1 MEEIRSQQARH
12 LSLHASDLSSE
23 EMEMDINRNLNEE
36 VSKVVSYQPMRITLF
51 TAALDLQKTDASSIA
66 RVNFITKNI
75 LSHMAQFW
83 SDALSVVP
91 VDGNLIPIISSVDI
105 QSLRRCQITI
115 FWKGCEIQI

>member
-1 MEEIRSQQARH
+1 ME
-12 LSLHASDLSSE
+12 
-23 EMEMDINRNLNEE
+23 INRNLNEE

-83 SDALSVVP
+83 SNALSVVP

-105 QSLRRCQITI
+105 QCLRRCQITI